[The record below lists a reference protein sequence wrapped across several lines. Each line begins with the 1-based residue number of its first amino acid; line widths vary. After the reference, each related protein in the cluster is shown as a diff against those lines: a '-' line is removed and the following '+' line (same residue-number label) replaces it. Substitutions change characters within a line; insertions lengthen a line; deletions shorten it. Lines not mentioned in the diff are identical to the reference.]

1 MTRACRLL
9 SVLATALLLGSGC
22 GVLPEFARRPTVHN
36 PFPQLSRVAV
46 VEFFNS
52 TPDDTIVDGFDVAVA
67 YASELQAVPGFEV
80 VPPDIVRPALRD
92 LRLTPMHLRDPA
104 KLRQLGETLGVD
116 AIVLGV
122 ITEYSPYYPPRM
134 GLKINW
140 YATNP
145 CFHPIPPGYGLPW
158 GTPAAEEIPDE
169 VLFEAEMAL
178 AREQLKT
185 QTPLPDP
192 RLDAQ
197 NAAQAVPATH
207 ETPATTQPP
216 AASGS
221 GIDAKPAAHPSG
233 GEKGLA
239 SEDFPPDW
247 PDARGFIPPRPHAH
261 RPTCVPSGRAVMSHI
276 KVYNGHDGQFT
287 AALRNY
293 YHFRDEARFGGWQSY
308 LQRSDDFIRFCCH
321 LHIAEMLSLR
331 GGSGESRLVW
341 RWPEGR

>member
-1 MTRACRLL
+1 MTRAYRLL
-9 SVLATALLLGSGC
+9 SVLAMALFACGC
-22 GVLPEFARRPTVHN
+22 AFLPEIARRPAVFN
-36 PFPQLSRVAV
+36 PYPQLSRVAV

-104 KLRQLGETLGVD
+104 KLRQLGELLGVD

-134 GLKINW
+134 GLKTNW

-145 CFHPIPPGYGLPW
+145 SFHPIPPGYGLPW
-158 GTPAAEEIPDE
+158 GTPAAEEIPDA

-185 QTPLPDP
+185 QTPLPED
-192 RLDAQ
+192 RDGAL
-197 NAAQAVPATH
+197 NGAQAVPASH
-207 ETPATTQPP
+207 EAPAMPQPQSTAEGAGGDGQVP
-216 AASGS
+216 TRAVGS
-221 GIDAKPAAHPSG
+221 NVNGITAD
-233 GEKGLA
+233 L
-239 SEDFPPDW
+239 PPDW
-247 PDARGFIPPRPHAH
+247 PDARGLIPPAPRAH
-261 RPTCVPSGRAVMSHI
+261 RPAYVPSGRAVMSHI
-276 KVYNGHDGQFT
+276 KVYNGHDGHFT

-293 YHFRDEARFGGWQSY
+293 HFFRDDARFGGWQSY

-331 GGSGESRLVW
+331 GGSGESGLVCW
-341 RWPEGR
+341 WPQGR